1 LNLLEL
7 KPIRNV
13 SWDGDAG
20 GRVHLLAPRFGT
32 SLLSW
37 LGVLLRRPT
46 FRVRLDDF
54 GSFVWLRCDGATT
67 VQQIAEALQ
76 RQYGAAAEPLY
87 DRLERFLYRLE
98 REGFLSINTDTHR
111 GA

>member
-1 LNLLEL
+1 MNRPRPVPWHKAGETPLGAGTSLNLLEL

-76 RQYGAAAEPLY
+76 RQ
-87 DRLERFLYRLE
+87 
-98 REGFLSINTDTHR
+98 
-111 GA
+111 